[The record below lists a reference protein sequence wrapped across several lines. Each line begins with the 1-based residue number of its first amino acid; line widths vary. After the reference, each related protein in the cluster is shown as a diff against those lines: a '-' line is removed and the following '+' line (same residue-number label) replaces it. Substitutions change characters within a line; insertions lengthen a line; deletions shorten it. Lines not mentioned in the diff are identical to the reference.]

1 MSEWIWQNFER
12 LVVIDTETTGI
23 DPARER
29 VIELAAIAYGRSGEE
44 ESFDLF
50 VSLPEGRR
58 VPPFIVR
65 LTGITDELLA
75 HEGVKSAEAAERLVG
90 MLSGPGTL
98 LAAYNAQFD
107 LCFIYYLLKEAG
119 MEGALRGLKFLDALT
134 VYRDRRPYPHKL
146 ENAVEAYGLAG
157 QNTHRAVDDAA
168 AAAELLEAMSREK
181 DDLMNYVNLFGYNP
195 KFGVPKPRI
204 GSITYRPQQYD
215 SDTPPYEEGARVP

>member
-75 HEGVKSAEAAERLVG
+75 HEGVKAAEAAERLAG

-119 MEGALRGLKFLDALT
+119 HGGRAAGAEVPRRAHHIPRQTAVSAQARERGRGL
-134 VYRDRRPYPHKL
+134 RPRR
-146 ENAVEAYGLAG
+146 
-157 QNTHRAVDDAA
+157 
-168 AAAELLEAMSREK
+168 AEHAPGGR
-181 DDLMNYVNLFGYNP
+181 
-195 KFGVPKPRI
+195 
-204 GSITYRPQQYD
+204 
-215 SDTPPYEEGARVP
+215 